1 MPDWITV
8 SGVITNVATALDLGY
23 RYAPY
28 EAIQGKDAGVLL
40 KEADD
45 ILRSTSVVL
54 ENHKDIL
61 TAEDYERFKVQYRT

>member
-28 EAIQGKDAGVLL
+28 QAIQGRDAGVLL
-40 KEADD
+40 KEVDE
-45 ILRSTSVVL
+45 ILLSTSVVL
-54 ENHKDIL
+54 ENHRELL
-61 TAEDYERFKVQYRT
+61 TPEEYEKFKAQYRT